1 LPGDHRPIQQAR
13 TRHDRAELQLSA
25 RALLFEGVFDLFAGV
40 FEVAFG
46 LIALAFGF
54 EGFVVGR
61 FAELFL
67 DLPVPFSAALLA
79 LSCVLI
85 VLPAWQ

>member
-1 LPGDHRPIQQAR
+1 VAVHTPNCR
-13 TRHDRAELQLSA
+13 T
-25 RALLFEGVFDLFAGV
+25 RALLFEGVFDLFASV
-40 FEVAFG
+40 LEVAFG
-46 LIALAFGF
+46 LVALAFGF

-67 DLPVPFSAALLA
+67 NFAGSFLGGVLA

-85 VLPAWQ
+85 VLPASSRGGPGASV